1 MVKLVDSISL
11 GSFQLRLILS
21 NLNRNFPKF
30 LNTILLYVCI
40 YQQQHFNEATLGLI
54 CGQLRSSD
62 IPQGHQR
69 SSNMEHFSKN
79 KK

>member
-11 GSFQLRLILS
+11 GSFQL
-21 NLNRNFPKF
+21 
-30 LNTILLYVCI
+30 LYVCI
-40 YQQQHFNEATLGLI
+40 YQQHFNEATLGLI